1 MCACT
6 YTYMTSLVKAS
17 YWQEPFLNYWGVPN
31 ARIHLKHMV
40 HTHTHTHRCSTY
52 MLKLTVTNTHALMAA
67 ADAANDNVKSAQLLR
82 RLIWLPFCL
91 PLSNA
96 LCHTAYPPPTPP
108 KKTWNTYMH
117 THTLKHSEMQAE
129 IMKIQPYAADLSSSF
144 FSSWQTHPH
153 MHAHTCTHRGNPS
166 PAFRPSLQ
174 PWHAVEEGRRPHLEN
189 RRGLLLCFDG
199 ELTPGVACSFSAKAR
214 MKEEQKVS
222 HTLQY
227 TLAKIPLLCFFSFP
241 YHGELLRGGL
251 CCKQCWGV
259 WCYIGWR
266 NIFG

>member
-1 MCACT
+1 
-6 YTYMTSLVKAS
+6 
-17 YWQEPFLNYWGVPN
+17 
-31 ARIHLKHMV
+31 
-40 HTHTHTHRCSTY
+40 
-52 MLKLTVTNTHALMAA
+52 
-67 ADAANDNVKSAQLLR
+67 
-82 RLIWLPFCL
+82 
-91 PLSNA
+91 
-96 LCHTAYPPPTPP
+96 
-108 KKTWNTYMH
+108 MH

-174 PWHAVEEGRRPHLEN
+174 PWHAVEGGRRPHLEN

-241 YHGELLRGGL
+241 YHGELLRGGGGYVVNSAEE
-251 CCKQCWGV
+251 CGV
-259 WCYIGWR
+259 T
-266 NIFG
+266 

>member
-1 MCACT
+1 MLSVT
-6 YTYMTSLVKAS
+6 QPIPPPQKK
-17 YWQEPFLNYWGVPN
+17 N
-31 ARIHLKHMV
+31 LKHIYAHP
-40 HTHTHTHRCSTY
+40 HTQTLR
-52 MLKLTVTNTHALMAA
+52 
-67 ADAANDNVKSAQLLR
+67 DAGR
-82 RLIWLPFCL
+82 
-91 PLSNA
+91 
-96 LCHTAYPPPTPP
+96 
-108 KKTWNTYMH
+108 
-117 THTLKHSEMQAE
+117 

-251 CCKQCWGV
+251 CCKQC
-259 WCYIGWR
+259 
-266 NIFG
+266 

>member
-1 MCACT
+1 MQHVYAQT
-6 YTYMTSLVKAS
+6 HSDKYTRSNGSCRCCKWQRQERPITTATDLTTILPASVKCSLSHSLSPPPPLK
-17 YWQEPFLNYWGVPN
+17 N
-31 ARIHLKHMV
+31 LKHIYAHP
-40 HTHTHTHRCSTY
+40 HTQTLR
-52 MLKLTVTNTHALMAA
+52 
-67 ADAANDNVKSAQLLR
+67 DAGR
-82 RLIWLPFCL
+82 
-91 PLSNA
+91 
-96 LCHTAYPPPTPP
+96 
-108 KKTWNTYMH
+108 
-117 THTLKHSEMQAE
+117 

-174 PWHAVEEGRRPHLEN
+174 PWHAVEGGRRPHLEN

-241 YHGELLRGGL
+241 YHGELLRGGGL